1 MVIQGPAQPHPETPS
16 RHSKRKSI
24 PVLVSMPRK
33 TKAQRARHQ
42 NINFARKNR
51 IIIEELANRDV
62 DTLDARDVE
71 MTADPSRNRC
81 EEPVCGSED
90 PETWD
95 DEFENYGEGIL
106 GGIESWGWLKD
117 KSDSEYDPEDSPESE
132 TESEVGLED
141 FDEEG
146 EIRKEAELFAFS
158 EALRQ
163 AQVDAVALEKAQTT
177 KRCRGKSTRKSLSTL
192 NRIARA
198 NAQLAKSGQQCI
210 SSFFVGTWR
219 KQTVAD
225 NPDENIETASSVET
239 ETELD
244 DKMTEAQVST
254 FLVSE

>member
-1 MVIQGPAQPHPETPS
+1 
-16 RHSKRKSI
+16 
-24 PVLVSMPRK
+24 MPRK
-33 TKAQRARHQ
+33 TKAQCARHQ
-42 NINFARKNR
+42 NINFARNNR
-51 IIIEELANRDV
+51 IEELANRDV
-62 DTLDARDVE
+62 DTLDVRDVE
-71 MTADPSRNRC
+71 MTADPLRNRC

-106 GGIESWGWLKD
+106 GGIESWGWLNLKD

-132 TESEVGLED
+132 TESEVSLED

-146 EIRKEAELFAFS
+146 EIRKEVELLTFS

-163 AQVDAVALEKAQTT
+163 AQVNAVALEKAQTT

-210 SSFFVGTWR
+210 SSFFVGNWT

-225 NPDENIETASSVET
+225 NLDENIETASSVET